1 MTTDVN
7 AKVDDSEYS
16 GLFSDHNVGRD
27 DDADTA
33 SAAAAAA
40 AASTAPYSILPSDE
54 DRETI
59 INNALDELAEIARE
73 NILEFKRE
81 DFNDEEIVG
90 TWIDSYLCE
99 YFSEMIPHRSD
110 YSTATAAEAE
120 ALNDVLDA
128 YICELYDEL
137 FERFYEEIAP
147 GRSGLASGLA
157 SGYDC
162 ASGLASGSDCAS
174 GLASGYDCASGL
186 ASGSDCA
193 SGLASGSDCASGSIA
208 PVGSV
213 NGKIIG
219 TVGSVFA
226 RSSKIELDTDV
237 IRKMTQKIQIL
248 REKPQ
253 PDQRT
258 PEWYARRN
266 NLITASAA
274 SKAFGSQASVNQLV
288 YEKCKN
294 YAAASG
300 PPSGPLQGSVNS
312 PLHWGQR
319 YEPLTVMVY
328 ERRNQTKLGEFGC
341 IQHDTY
347 PFIGASPDGIN
358 IDPAAPIYG
367 RMVEIKNIVNRE
379 ITGKP
384 KEEYWIQTQI
394 QMEVCDLDE
403 CDFVETRFK
412 EYDSEAEYL
421 ADTPATDTPATGG
434 IRGYS
439 ANGNEKGIILWF
451 QTAPALTYHGYVSQ
465 PIQLYEYAPIGAT
478 AEEYETW
485 EAAVFEKHNRAG
497 NIWVRTIYWY
507 LDEYSCVLVKRNRL
521 WFSEA
526 ALVLQRVWTMIE
538 EERQTGFEHRA
549 PKKKPAG
556 GGPNGPLEF
565 VKIVKLDTAIIDAD
579 AVDADA
585 DAEPGAA
592 EVTATKMATMMSYYN
607 KSSGSSAPNYGTKRP
622 SDGTKRPSDVLIKC
636 FKIDDLE
643 LDESKVE

>member
-27 DDADTA
+27 DDA
-33 SAAAAAA
+33 AAT
-40 AASTAPYSILPSDE
+40 STAPYSILPSDE

-147 GRSGLASGLA
+147 GRSV
-157 SGYDC
+157 
-162 ASGLASGSDCAS
+162 LASGSDCAV
-174 GLASGYDCASGL
+174 
-186 ASGSDCA
+186 
-193 SGLASGSDCASGSIA
+193 GSIA
-208 PVGSV
+208 P
-213 NGKIIG
+213 
-219 TVGSVFA
+219 VGSVFA

-274 SKAFGSQASVNQLV
+274 SKAFGSQASINQLV

-294 YAAASG
+294 YVAASG

-421 ADTPATDTPATGG
+421 ADTPATDMPATGG
-434 IRGYS
+434 VRGYS

-485 EAAVFEKHNRAG
+485 EAAVFEKHKRDG

-585 DAEPGAA
+585 AAAAAAEPTAT

-607 KSSGSSAPNYGTKRP
+607 KTSSGAGAAANYGMKRPTADGTKRPSDGTKRP

>member
-7 AKVDDSEYS
+7 AKVNDSEYS
-16 GLFSDHNVGRD
+16 GLSSEHNVGY
-27 DDADTA
+27 ADTHTDTD
-33 SAAAAAA
+33 
-40 AASTAPYSILPSDE
+40 AASTAAPYSILPSDE

-59 INNALDELAEIARE
+59 INDALDELAEIARE

-81 DFNDEEIVG
+81 DFNDEDVVG
-90 TWIDSYLCE
+90 SWIDSYLCE

-137 FERFYEEIAP
+137 FDRFYEEIAP
-147 GRSGLASGLA
+147 GRAVSVGN
-157 SGYDC
+157 C
-162 ASGLASGSDCAS
+162 A
-174 GLASGYDCASGL
+174 
-186 ASGSDCA
+186 
-193 SGLASGSDCASGSIA
+193 LASGSDCASGSIA
-208 PVGSV
+208 P
-213 NGKIIG
+213 
-219 TVGSVFA
+219 VGSVFA

-237 IRKMTQKIQIL
+237 IRKMTQKIQTL

-294 YAAASG
+294 YVTASG
-300 PPSGPLQGSVNS
+300 TASGTASCPPSGPLQGSVNS

-358 IDPAAPIYG
+358 IDPASPIYG

-421 ADTPATDTPATGG
+421 ADGVG
-434 IRGYS
+434 GYS

-451 QTAPALTYHGYVSQ
+451 QTAPALTHHGYVSQ
-465 PIQLYEYAPIGAT
+465 PIQLYEYAPIGVT
-478 AEEYETW
+478 AEEYDIW
-485 EAAVFEKHNRAG
+485 EASVFEKHKRDR

-507 LDEYSCVLVKRNRL
+507 LDEYSCVLVRRNRL

-556 GGPNGPLEF
+556 AAAAGGGPNGPLEF
-565 VKIVKLDTAIIDAD
+565 VKIVKLDTAIVDAD
-579 AVDADA
+579 AVD
-585 DAEPGAA
+585 PGADTVSPA
-592 EVTATKMATMMSYYN
+592 TIEVTATKMATMMTYYN
-607 KSSGSSAPNYGTKRP
+607 KSSGSSASNYGMKRPSDGTKRP

-643 LDESKVE
+643 LDESKV